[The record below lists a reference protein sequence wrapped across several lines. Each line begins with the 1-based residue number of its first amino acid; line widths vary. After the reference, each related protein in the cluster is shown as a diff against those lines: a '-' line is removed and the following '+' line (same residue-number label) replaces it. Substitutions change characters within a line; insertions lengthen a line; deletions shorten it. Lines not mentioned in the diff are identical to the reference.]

1 MERPRPVSA
10 GLAAA
15 EYHPPVARP
24 GDNPATVRS
33 AANHAAATANSA
45 DIALLAERAKQ
56 TGRLAIDTEFMG
68 EGRYRSLL
76 CLVQVATDSEVEGEG
91 PLIALADPLTEPAP
105 DCSPLAALL
114 ADPEVE
120 IILHAGRQDTALLR
134 RQWGV
139 EITNLFDTQIAAGFA
154 GFGAQAGYGN
164 LLSAALSIKVEKGA
178 SYTRWDKRPL
188 SDEQLAYARGDVD
201 HLLDLRDELVNR
213 LTESGRLEWAR
224 EECLPIAA
232 ATDQRDPFEVWRR
245 VGKVSALNSKQR
257 AVARELAA
265 WREETALAEDKP
277 VGSVIQDPPLVELAR
292 RQPQTANAMRD
303 IRGLHEGI
311 IKRRGDEIIAAVQR
325 GLEAEPI
332 PSESRGDGG
341 DARETALCSLADA
354 LVRTRT
360 RAAGLAP
367 ELVATRSDLQR
378 VVSSVR
384 RKEDEP
390 DVRTLQGWRREV
402 VGAELLDL
410 LHGRTT
416 LGVGDD
422 LTIEALP
429 RHS

>member
-1 MERPRPVSA
+1 M
-10 GLAAA
+10 
-15 EYHPPVARP
+15 ARI
-24 GDNPATVRS
+24 GDTPSTVRS
-33 AANHAAATANSA
+33 AANHAAATAGT
-45 DIALLAERAKQ
+45 DEIAALAARAKE

-76 CLVQVATDSEVEGEG
+76 CLVQVATDSEVEGDP
-91 PLIALADPLTEPAP
+91 PLIALADPLTDPAP
-105 DCSPLAALL
+105 DCSSLAELL

-120 IILHAGRQDTALLR
+120 IVLHAGRQDTALLR
-134 RQWGV
+134 REWGV

-164 LLSAALSIKVEKGA
+164 LLAAALGIKVEKGA

-188 SDEQLAYARGDVD
+188 SDEQLSYARGDVD

-213 LTESGRLEWAR
+213 LTETGRLDWAR

-232 ATDQRDPFEVWRR
+232 ATDYREPLEAWRR
-245 VGKVSALNSKQR
+245 VGKASSLSAPQR

-265 WREETALAEDKP
+265 WREDTALSEDKP
-277 VGSVIQDPPLVELAR
+277 VGSIIQDPALVELAR
-292 RQPQTANAMRD
+292 RQPQDDKALRD

-311 IKRRGDEIIAAVQR
+311 LRKRGEAIIAAVAR
-325 GLEAEPI
+325 GVAADPI
-332 PSESRGDGG
+332 PSEGRGDGG
-341 DARETALCSLADA
+341 DSRETALCSLADA

-360 RAAGLAP
+360 RASDLAP

-378 VVSSVR
+378 IVTSVR
-384 RKEDEP
+384 RDEPEP

-410 LHGRTT
+410 LHGRTA
-416 LGVGDD
+416 LAVGDD
-422 LTIEALP
+422 LLVEALP
-429 RHS
+429 RPTS